1 MVIVHIDADDRHH
14 ELTARDIAAPHRLVE
29 SLADLLQTLQAPQ
42 QDLIEAVV
50 LDVSATPAQDCAGAA
65 PVSNQ
70 IAVLRSAAPDAAI
83 VALVA
88 PGDAATARQA
98 LDAGAARCVEKNSC
112 YPATL
117 SGLLDGLSHARRQI
131 DAALD
136 AMTAAWATQLSR
148 RNNEREDHLQRVTS
162 LTLRVAQTMG
172 ISADELRYIR
182 YGALLHDLGK
192 LAVPE
197 SILAKPGPLTDD
209 EWRIVLTHP
218 EHARQMLSA
227 VPHLSRAI
235 DIPYAHHE
243 RWDGTGYPR
252 GLRGEQIPLAA
263 RIFAVVDVWDTLCSD
278 RPYRKRWSPE
288 RVREHIRALAGT
300 SFDPAVVD
308 AFLAVLDQLD

>member
-1 MVIVHIDADDRHH
+1 MVIVHVDAGDPHC
-14 ELTARDIAAPHRLVE
+14 ELITRQITAPHKLVRSLTELLHILQHTPSEAVALDLSAILPDHRADSTWVSDHIAAVCK
-29 SLADLLQTLQAPQ
+29 S
-42 QDLIEAVV
+42 
-50 LDVSATPAQDCAGAA
+50 
-65 PVSNQ
+65 
-70 IAVLRSAAPDAAI
+70 APDAVVVVLVALGDDAI
-83 VALVA
+83 VRWAL
-88 PGDAATARQA
+88 Q
-98 LDAGAARCVEKNSC
+98 AGAARCIEKGDG
-112 YPATL
+112 YLATL
-117 SGLLDGLSHARRQI
+117 SGLLEGVLLARQQI

-136 AMTAAWATQLSR
+136 AMVTAWTRQLSL
-148 RNNEREDHLQRVTS
+148 RNYEQEDHLQRVAG
-162 LTLRVAQTMG
+162 LTLRLAQAMG
-172 ISADELRYIR
+172 VGADELRYIR

-209 EWRIVLTHP
+209 EWRIMLTHP
-218 EHARQMLSA
+218 EHARQMLAA

-278 RPYRKRWSPE
+278 RPYRKRWAPE
-288 RVREHIRALAGT
+288 RAREHIRSLAGT

-308 AFLAVLDQLD
+308 AFLKVLDQPD

>member
-1 MVIVHIDADDRHH
+1 VLDAC
-14 ELTARDIAAPHRLVE
+14 AAPAE
-29 SLADLLQTLQAPQ
+29 D
-42 QDLIEAVV
+42 D
-50 LDVSATPAQDCAGAA
+50 SAAA
-65 PVSNQ
+65 TISDR
-70 IAVLRSAAPDAAI
+70 IATIRNLAPDAAV

-88 PGDAATARQA
+88 PGDDATARQA
-98 LDAGAARCVEKNSC
+98 LEAGAVRCVHKDGC
-112 YPATL
+112 YFATL
-117 SGLLDGLSHARRQI
+117 LGLLDGLIYARQQI

-136 AMTAAWATQLSR
+136 AMTAAWAGQLSL
-148 RNNEREDHLQRVTS
+148 RNNEREDHLQRVTG
-162 LTLRVAQTMG
+162 LTLRVAQAMG
-172 ISADELRYIR
+172 VSAEELRHVR

-209 EWRIVLTHP
+209 EWRMVLTHP
-218 EHARQMLSA
+218 EHARQMLA
-227 VPHLSRAI
+227 GVPHLSRAI

-278 RPYRKRWSPE
+278 RPYRKRWSPD
-288 RVREHIRALAGT
+288 RAREHIRALAGT

-308 AFLAVLDQLD
+308 AFLKVLDQLD